1 MKYSF
6 FYGLAATVTLLTVS
20 CQSPLLQQASQQQ
33 VGAVA
38 LATSPA
44 QPSSATCDL
53 TSSIYRDVGN
63 GGFELEFSSA
73 DRSLSGGNV
82 ASATLKYPNGSILYT
97 FSLTQ
102 AQGYGTVSLIQA
114 GGRDSF
120 TVNFFNADLT
130 PASWASWR
138 RSATPT
144 YLFISG
150 LGTAQYYRERNQV
163 GETVPLLG
171 DVMWKFDR
179 CKS

>member
-1 MKYSF
+1 MKYRFS
-6 FYGLAATVTLLTVS
+6 YGFAATATLLVS
-20 CQSPLLQQASQQQ
+20 CQSPLLQQVSQQQ
-33 VGAVA
+33 VGAIA
-38 LATSPA
+38 SATSPA

-53 TSSIYRDVGN
+53 TSSIYRDLGN
-63 GGFELEFSSA
+63 GGFELEFTSANQSS
-73 DRSLSGGNV
+73 SGGNF

-97 FSLTQ
+97 LSMTQ
-102 AQGYGTVSLIQA
+102 AQGYGTVSLMQV

-130 PASWASWR
+130 PASWVSWR

-144 YLFISG
+144 HLFISG
-150 LGTAQYYRERNQV
+150 LGAAQYYRERNQV
-163 GETVPLLG
+163 GRTVPLLG

>member
-1 MKYSF
+1 MKYGF
-6 FYGLAATVTLLTVS
+6 LCGLAATVTFLAVP
-20 CQSPLLQQASQQQ
+20 CQSPLLQQASQPQ

-44 QPSSATCDL
+44 QPSLATCDL

-63 GGFELEFSSA
+63 GGFELEFTSANQSS
-73 DRSLSGGNV
+73 SGGNF
-82 ASATLKYPNGSILYT
+82 ASATVKYPNGSILYT

-102 AQGYGTVSLIQA
+102 AQGYGTVSLMQA

-130 PASWASWR
+130 PASWVSWR
-138 RSATPT
+138 WSATPT
-144 YLFISG
+144 YLFING
-150 LGTAQYYRERNQV
+150 LGAAQYYCERNQV
-163 GETVPLLG
+163 GRTVPLLG

>member
-1 MKYSF
+1 MKYRF
-6 FYGLAATVTLLTVS
+6 LYGFAATATLLVS
-20 CQSPLLQQASQQQ
+20 CQFPLLQQVSQQQ

-38 LATSPA
+38 SANSLA

-53 TSSIYRDVGN
+53 ISSIYRNVGD

-73 DRSLSGGNV
+73 NRSSSGGNF

-102 AQGYGTVSLIQA
+102 AQGYGTVSLIEA
-114 GGRDSF
+114 GGGDSF
-120 TVNFFNADLT
+120 EVNFFNADLT

-138 RSATPT
+138 RSAAPT

-150 LGTAQYYRERNQV
+150 LGAAQYYRERDQV
-163 GETVPLLG
+163 GEMVPLLG
-171 DVMWKFDR
+171 DVIWKFDR